1 MRIRNQRSNSNIL
14 VLNSDFLPVNIT
26 TFKKAF
32 KLIYKGKAE
41 IVEKGDNEAITFR
54 KNYNKPSI
62 IRLTKYVNVPY
73 RKVILS
79 RENIFKRDEHI
90 CAYCSSKHNLTV
102 DHIFPKSKGGKNS
115 WENLITCCFDCN
127 CKKGDRTLEQADM
140 KLLYQPFR
148 PNPLYFMYKSNKHE
162 NKWQP
167 YLMFG

>member
-1 MRIRNQRSNSNIL
+1 MRIRDYKRGNSMVL
-14 VLNSDFLPVNIT
+14 VLNSDYLPINIT
-26 TFKKAF
+26 TFRKGF
-32 KLIYKGKAE
+32 KLLYKGKAVVIDE
-41 IVEKGDNEAITFR
+41 E
-54 KNYNKPSI
+54 NYDMRSNKPLI
-62 IRLTKYVNVPY
+62 IRLVKYATIPF
-73 RKVILS
+73 RKVVLS